1 MSQMNKMNKINILDF
16 PFKEEEKELTEIFE
30 SYPFQLDN
38 FQKHSIDRIRK
49 EESVLVTAHTGS
61 GKTIMADYAIKL
73 AKQKN
78 KRVIYTS
85 PIKSLSNQKFYE
97 FSQKYKGIMTIGI
110 LTGDIKFNPDAECL
124 IMTTEILRNLLYKQK
139 TSNEVAEK
147 HLEINIDMKD
157 VDSVIFDEIHYINDL
172 DRGKVWE
179 ESIILLPN
187 HIKLV
192 MLSAT
197 IDRAHEFAQWIYNIK
212 GKMVNL
218 ISNNKR
224 PIPLTHSVY
233 YFTKFP
239 KKFKKTVHLFDN
251 DRYIKAVSNIS
262 KKRMVKVYNSDGNF
276 DNASYNDIC
285 NLVTYERKNKR
296 YYSEVEVLN
305 SMITFLQKTNK
316 LPALFFIFSRKKC
329 EHYAGKIT
337 TSLNDSKEQNEV
349 NKIINKQLR
358 LLGQPE
364 IYLNDPKLFELK
376 KMLEK
381 GIAVHHSGLLPVYKE
396 IIEILYSKGLIKV
409 LFATETFAVGVN
421 MPTKTV
427 IFTSLEKFTQQGK
440 RMLHTHEYQQMA
452 GRAGRR
458 GLDTHG
464 HVIILANMFRNL
476 PSCHEMNSIM
486 AGKSQYIESKF
497 NFNYQFLL
505 KAMLAEDVN
514 LDEFIN
520 KTLLKQDIKQ
530 EYEMKLERLH
540 FLENELLDVG
550 FTIEQKIFDEYY
562 YLSQSLEKKNKRAKN
577 IEKIPHF
584 NKQYQLYLDT
594 YEMYQ
599 ERNYLRDYVPKL
611 LEFMKKDES
620 KSLKYLV
627 DNGYIKN
634 KELTMKGLVA
644 SQINECNEIIFT
656 EMLMNDIFK
665 DLSDIEIA
673 GLLGIFCDTKFQEE
687 DKRGNIDNLEIP
699 EKLKAKLYKI
709 QTIINTYQTKEN
721 EAEIKVR
728 NEWDMNLDM
737 VEYVYYWASGTSFSN
752 LQFMNFE
759 GNFIRD
765 MIRVDNIAKDLVM
778 MSELVGKLDV
788 MSEANKINDKII
800 RDLVTIDSLYVRI

>member
-49 EESVLVTAHTGS
+49 EESVLVTSHTGS
-61 GKTIMADYAIKL
+61 GKTLVADYAIKL

-139 TSNEVAEK
+139 TSNEIAEK

-594 YEMYQ
+594 YEMFQ

-709 QTIINTYQTKEN
+709 QTIINTFQTKEN

>member
-627 DNGYIKN
+627 DNRYIKN